1 MANAATISQ
10 SQETPHPPHPRAAPR
25 PQLNEA
31 RTATSVAASHTTS
44 TSPSPVSGGGAP
56 SSSGATTPNNA
67 QPTAATAAETAEAG
81 GTSYVVVDDEDDEPV
96 VKKRKLKS
104 DVWLEFDQVKVAER
118 QKAQCHW
125 CKKVLAGDGKSGTNY
140 LRGHLRSC
148 ASHQVRKGLQ
158 QSTLKLAKN
167 ERGGVVVEKYVF
179 DQQVARKELSLMICV
194 HEYPLSMVD
203 HIGFR
208 KFCAALQ
215 PLFKLVSRNTIKK
228 IYWICMMFKGS
239 LW

>member
-1 MANAATISQ
+1 MANASTSSQ

-25 PQLNEA
+25 LQLNEA
-31 RTATSVAASHTTS
+31 RTATSVVAGRTTS
-44 TSPSPVSGGGAP
+44 TSSSPVSGGGAGAP

-67 QPTAATAAETAEAG
+67 QPTAAIAAETAEAG
-81 GTSYVVVDDEDDEPV
+81 GTSYVVVDDEDDELI

-104 DVWLEFDQVKVAER
+104 DVWLEFDQVKVAGR

-125 CKKVLAGDGKSGTNY
+125 CKKVLAGDGKSGTNH

-167 ERGGVVVEKYVF
+167 EHGV
-179 DQQVARKELSLMICV
+179 
-194 HEYPLSMVD
+194 
-203 HIGFR
+203 
-208 KFCAALQ
+208 
-215 PLFKLVSRNTIKK
+215 
-228 IYWICMMFKGS
+228 
-239 LW
+239 